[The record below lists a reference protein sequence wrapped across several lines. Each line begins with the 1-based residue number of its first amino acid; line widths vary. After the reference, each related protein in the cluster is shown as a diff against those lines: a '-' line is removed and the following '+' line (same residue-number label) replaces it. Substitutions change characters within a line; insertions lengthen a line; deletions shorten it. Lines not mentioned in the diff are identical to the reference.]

1 MKFFCGGTS
10 IICQKRFQLI
20 LINKFLL
27 KSLIKKGLITLVSID
42 GSQSFR
48 AEAPGSII
56 RLLDLQQKELEKRKH
71 RAHQTI
77 ERLQV
82 FHNTDGSKP
91 RIRYFERVTGLRTM
105 QAEYEMLD
113 EDIIQIVGLDTL
125 RQLYDPANDQEHARE
140 LKRKDRKVKT
150 IIATSQDVSHLDEL
164 DNFEY
169 VVVDPEVLNIKGEM
183 TVCGDRVV
191 MFSYSSTIIAV
202 EVQSKEIA
210 QTARVTLELAWN
222 EAVRLSRI
230 GQE

>member
-1 MKFFCGGTS
+1 
-10 IICQKRFQLI
+10 
-20 LINKFLL
+20 
-27 KSLIKKGLITLVSID
+27 
-42 GSQSFR
+42 
-48 AEAPGSII
+48 
-56 RLLDLQQKELEKRKH
+56 
-71 RAHQTI
+71 
-77 ERLQV
+77 
-82 FHNTDGSKP
+82 
-91 RIRYFERVTGLRTM
+91 M